1 MPKHYVFYKEDIL
14 NLLWNHKVYVSNK
27 VKQMIKEGKDPRQVT
42 IKETRKL
49 DEDFLNEEIEKGA
62 VNLETILDEVDK
74 VLETTHGKTVK
85 EMAKERIKI

>member
-42 IKETRKL
+42 KRNQK
-49 DEDFLNEEIEKGA
+49 D
-62 VNLETILDEVDK
+62 
-74 VLETTHGKTVK
+74 
-85 EMAKERIKI
+85 R